1 MSMSEEDRV
10 YEERVVNLVVNDRSY
25 DLAVGDA
32 HGAVKPVHTLAQ
44 TLRER
49 LGLTG
54 TNVGCDQGACG
65 ACTVLMDGKPVLS
78 CMTLTV
84 EWHGRRI
91 ETIEGLEGAVP
102 LSRNAY
108 KIEIA
113 KALVKRALLR
123 CVENGI

>member
-1 MSMSEEDRV
+1 M
-10 YEERVVNLVVNDRSY
+10 
-25 DLAVGDA
+25 
-32 HGAVKPVHTLAQ
+32 
-44 TLRER
+44 
-49 LGLTG
+49 
-54 TNVGCDQGACG
+54 
-65 ACTVLMDGKPVLS
+65 MDGKPVLF
-78 CMTLTV
+78 CTTLTV
-84 EWHGRRI
+84 ECHGRRI